1 MSALIY
7 SDVTRLTGENELV
20 AATIEENC
28 GKNRLAV
35 NSVERGDS
43 LSHAAISV
51 AQSAV
56 ALKVGA
62 TNLTNRRTIVIQN
75 QGPKSIFVGGASV
88 TTANGVEVFL
98 KSTLIIDISESQTV
112 YAISATGT
120 QNVRI
125 FEVS

>member
-1 MSALIY
+1 MTSLIY
-7 SDVTRLTGENELV
+7 SDVTRLTGDDELV
-20 AATIEENC
+20 AATIEANC

-51 AQSAV
+51 AQTAV

-62 TNLTNRRTIVIQN
+62 TNLPNRLTLVIQN

>member
-62 TNLTNRRTIVIQN
+62 TNLANRRTIVIQN
-75 QGPKSIFVGGASV
+75 QGPKSIFVGVASV

>member
-1 MSALIY
+1 MTSLIY
-7 SDVTRLTGENELV
+7 SDVTRLTGEDELV

-62 TNLTNRRTIVIQN
+62 INLPNRLTLVIQN

-120 QNVRI
+120 QDVRI